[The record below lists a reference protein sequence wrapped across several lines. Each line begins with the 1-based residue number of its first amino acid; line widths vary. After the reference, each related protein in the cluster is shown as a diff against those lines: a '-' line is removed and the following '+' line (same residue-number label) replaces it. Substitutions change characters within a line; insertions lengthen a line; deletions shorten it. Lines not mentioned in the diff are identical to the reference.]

1 MLEAL
6 DPIEDVEATEAERH
20 RMYLAVFTD
29 GYGKAVL
36 EDMLHDL
43 YFMRYCE
50 TPEQQALC
58 NYAKELLNT
67 IHGPVVRPGKLKTL
81 IKKLLKRA
89 KKDE

>member
-1 MLEAL
+1 MLGL

-29 GYGKAVL
+29 GYGKVVL

-43 YFMRYCE
+43 YFMRECE
-50 TPEQQALC
+50 TPEQQAL
-58 NYAKELLNT
+58 NNFAKQLLNS

-81 IKKLLKRA
+81 IKKLLFKG

>member
-1 MLEAL
+1 MLNGL
-6 DPIEDVEATEAERH
+6 DPIEDVEADDQERQ

-36 EDMLHDL
+36 EDILYDL
-43 YFMRYCE
+43 YFMRECE

-58 NYAKELLNT
+58 NYAKRLLKT
-67 IHGPVVRPGKLKTL
+67 IHGESVRLGKLETL
-81 IKKLLKRA
+81 IKKQLKG